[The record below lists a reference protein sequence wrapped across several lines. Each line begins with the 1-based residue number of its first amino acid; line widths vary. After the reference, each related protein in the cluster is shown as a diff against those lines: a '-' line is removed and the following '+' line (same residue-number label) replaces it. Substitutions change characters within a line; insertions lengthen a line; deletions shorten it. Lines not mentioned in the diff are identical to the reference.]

1 MKPLIIAILMWS
13 APATAAELWLKVGE
27 VRSLS
32 APRGR
37 VVRIG
42 TRGVVRVVDGET
54 NIRVIGLKPGV
65 TTVII
70 GSKSHMVHVSLSEQR
85 EFVFELRR
93 LLAGMMGLKL
103 QSDSATVRVTGTL
116 LRFSDWLQM
125 SELARRHQG
134 EYFFAAR
141 ALPDVA
147 EEALAHFKRLAHDK
161 GLPVARFR
169 ADPVFTVQV
178 PKAPGL
184 KDSAGNIFNSFGM
197 RVEANSSQLELQPLV
212 RTRVILAEVSRD
224 QSMEFGVEWPSS
236 YQAQVLPKPAAGQE
250 QLLVSLRALESRGQ
264 AQILASPNLLCRS
277 GSEARFHAGGEFPI
291 RMISR
296 TTRDVLW
303 KQHGV
308 MLRVKPR
315 ADFNGAISLEVET
328 EVSVLNMAGAV
339 DGIPALNSNKVKSH
353 FDLPGRRT
361 IALSGLLRQE
371 VGDTR
376 EGIPLL
382 MNLPVLGPLF
392 SSQKFLKHLSELVIF
407 VTPEIY
413 VPEGDDTLTMPSG
426 WISDEL

>member
-1 MKPLIIAILMWS
+1 MTKGCRWPIS
-13 APATAAELWLKVGE
+13 R
-27 VRSLS
+27 RS
-32 APRGR
+32 G
-37 VVRIG
+37 
-42 TRGVVRVVDGET
+42 
-54 NIRVIGLKPGV
+54 
-65 TTVII
+65 
-70 GSKSHMVHVSLSEQR
+70 
-85 EFVFELRR
+85 F
-93 LLAGMMGLKL
+93 
-103 QSDSATVRVTGTL
+103 
-116 LRFSDWLQM
+116 
-125 SELARRHQG
+125 
-134 EYFFAAR
+134 YR
-141 ALPDVA
+141 ASP
-147 EEALAHFKRLAHDK
+147 ESPWTHES
-161 GLPVARFR
+161 
-169 ADPVFTVQV
+169 
-178 PKAPGL
+178 
-184 KDSAGNIFNSFGM
+184 SAGNIFNSFGM

-264 AQILASPNLLCRS
+264 KHENFGIAQPAFRS

-303 KQHGV
+303 KQHRA

-413 VPEGDDTLTMPSG
+413 VPEGDDTLTIPSG
-426 WISDEL
+426 